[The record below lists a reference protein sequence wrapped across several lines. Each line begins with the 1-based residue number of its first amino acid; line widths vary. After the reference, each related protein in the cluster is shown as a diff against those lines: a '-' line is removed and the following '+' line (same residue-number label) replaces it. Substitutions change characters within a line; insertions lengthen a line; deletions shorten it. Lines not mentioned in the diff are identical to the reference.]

1 MHSKILLTFS
11 TANDER
17 NIPRVAMNPPV
28 NAVFLI
34 PNLSTSIL
42 EIGDKRN
49 VVPIAKE
56 ATRDAIVAAA
66 RRVDCT
72 KYDTIT

>member
-1 MHSKILLTFS
+1 MNSDHSYFITAVIKLTLS

-17 NIPRVAMNPPV
+17 NMPRVAMKPPV

-34 PNLSTSIL
+34 PNLSTRIL

-49 VVPIAKE
+49 VVPIAKD
-56 ATRDAIVAAA
+56 ATRDAFKGKF
-66 RRVDCT
+66 T
-72 KYDTIT
+72 N

>member
-1 MHSKILLTFS
+1 
-11 TANDER
+11 
-17 NIPRVAMNPPV
+17 MNPPV

-49 VVPIAKE
+49 VVPIRRRKKKNTLIHKL
-56 ATRDAIVAAA
+56 ATRCHNVLEYFHRDKFFSVFAFSLLLP
-66 RRVDCT
+66 
-72 KYDTIT
+72 